1 MRIEILYPELCCLY
15 GDKGNTKFLQQCLPE
30 AEFIETGLNSKPAFL
45 TEEVDLCCMYSMS
58 EKSQELILD
67 RLFQWK
73 DEVVSACKEG
83 KTLFLF
89 LGNAMELLGQYI
101 QREDGSKVDALG
113 VFDTHTVRHAP
124 NRFNTLIQAS
134 FQNMTLLG
142 YTSRFADTFG
152 ITEDMA
158 LCQVSIGSGSDPKS
172 KLEGILSGRVIATYL
187 LGPLLVANPD
197 FTKWLMAQLGVETP
211 ALPYEDAL
219 YLAYETKRK
228 EFQRSDLEL
237 D

>member
-30 AEFIETGLNSKPAFL
+30 AEFIETGLNSKPTFL

-58 EKSQELILD
+58 EKSQELILN

-101 QREDGSKVDALG
+101 QREDGSKVEALG

-124 NRFNTLIQAS
+124 NRFNTLIQAN
-134 FQNMTLLG
+134 FQDMTLLG

-152 ITEDMA
+152 ITEDTA
-158 LCQVSIGSGSDPKS
+158 LCQVSIGSGSDAKG

-197 FTKWLMAQLGVETP
+197 FTKWLMVQLGVENP
-211 ALPYEDAL
+211 ALPFEDAL

>member
-1 MRIEILYPELCCLY
+1 MKIEILYPELCCLY

-30 AEFIETGLNSKPAFL
+30 AQFIETGLNNNPAFL

-58 EKSQELILD
+58 EKSQELILS

-73 DEVVSACKEG
+73 DEITSACKAG

-89 LGNAMELLGQYI
+89 LGNAMELLGNYI
-101 QREDGSKVDALG
+101 QREDGSRVDALG
-113 VFDTHTVRHAP
+113 IFDTYTVRHAP
-124 NRFNTLIQAS
+124 NRFNTLIQAA
-134 FQNMTLLG
+134 FEDMTLLS

-152 ITEDMA
+152 ITEDIA
-158 LCQVSIGSGSDPKS
+158 LCQVQIGTGSDQKS
-172 KLEGILSGRVIATYL
+172 KLEGIRSGRVIATYS

-197 FTKWLMAQLGVETP
+197 FSKWLLKELGIEDPV
-211 ALPYEDAL
+211 LPFEDAL

-228 EFQRSDLEL
+228 EFQRTDLEL

>member
-15 GDKGNTKFLQQCLPE
+15 GDKGNTKFLRQCLPE
-30 AEFIETGLNSKPAFL
+30 AEFIETGLNTKPAFL
-45 TEEVDLCCMYSMS
+45 DGNIDLCCMYSMS

-67 RLFQWK
+67 RLNPYKEQIAA
-73 DEVVSACKEG
+73 ACNDG

-89 LGNAMELLGQYI
+89 LGNALELLGRYI

-113 VFDTHTVRHAP
+113 IYDTYTVRHAP
-124 NRFNTLIQAS
+124 NRFNTLIHAA
-134 FQNMTLLG
+134 FEDMTLLG

-152 ITEDMA
+152 ITEEQA
-158 LCQVSIGSGSDPKS
+158 LCHVSIGSGSDPKT
-172 KLEGILSGRVIATYL
+172 KLEGIRSGRVIATYL

-197 FTKWLMAQLGVETP
+197 FTKWLLEQLGVEEP
-211 ALPYEDAL
+211 VLPFEEAL

-228 EFQRSDLEL
+228 EFQRTDLEL

>member
-15 GDKGNTKFLQQCLPE
+15 GDKGNTKFLRQCLPE
-30 AEFIETGLNSKPAFL
+30 AEFIETGLNTKPAFL
-45 TEEVDLCCMYSMS
+45 SEDIDLCCMYSMS
-58 EKSQELILD
+58 EKSQELILN
-67 RLFQWK
+67 RLSPFK
-73 DEVVSACKEG
+73 REIADACKTG

-89 LGNAMELLGQYI
+89 LGNALELLGSYI
-101 QREDGSKVDALG
+101 QREDSTKVDGLG

-124 NRFNTLIQAS
+124 NRFNTLIKAA
-134 FQNMTLLG
+134 FEEMELLG

-152 ITEDMA
+152 ITEDLAM
-158 LCQVSIGSGSDPKS
+158 CQVSIGSGSDPKT
-172 KLEGILSGRVIATYL
+172 KLEGIRSGRVVATYL

-197 FTKWLMAQLGVETP
+197 FSKWLLKQLGVEDP
-211 ALPYEDAL
+211 VLPYEEAL

-228 EFQRSDLEL
+228 EFQRTDLEL

>member
-15 GDKGNTKFLQQCLPE
+15 GDKGNTKFLRQCLPE
-30 AEFIETGLNSKPAFL
+30 AEFIETGLNTKPAFL
-45 TEEVDLCCMYSMS
+45 DGDIDLCCMYSMS
-58 EKSQELILD
+58 EKSQELILS

-73 DEVVSACKEG
+73 EEGVSACKEG

-101 QREDGSKVDALG
+101 QRENGSKVDALG
-113 VFDTHTVRHAP
+113 IFETHTVRHAP

-134 FQNMTLLG
+134 FQDMTLLG
-142 YTSRFADTFG
+142 YTSRFADTIG
-152 ITEDMA
+152 ITDDIA
-158 LCQVSIGSGSDPKS
+158 LCQVSIGSGSDPKT
-172 KLEGILSGRVIATYL
+172 KLEGIRSGRVIATYL

-197 FTKWLMAQLGVETP
+197 FTKWLLKQLGVEEP
-211 ALPYEDAL
+211 ALPFEDAL